1 MSSYTAEAT
10 EQVVKIAMQGAE
22 IALRIAGA
30 GAAKIA
36 ALLRS
41 LFSDDRKSAGRT
53 RIGNLLKAGEE
64 IRVFTVKDSDLVR
77 FSREAKRYG
86 VSYTVIK
93 DRTAGDG
100 TADILVKIGDAARV
114 NRVIARCGLASE
126 EPASEL
132 QLQPAEIPAE
142 TPTPVRSAVLTQEEK
157 TEEFLRHVIRRDDTD
172 PIWDR
177 TESSDP
183 SGPFSETRSITEREG
198 NDGRRSVRKELQS
211 IIKAL
216 KDDQRAG
223 KIPEIPQPDI
233 GRER

>member
-10 EQVVKIAMQGAE
+10 EQVVKIAMKGAE

-30 GAAKIA
+30 GAAKTA
-36 ALLRS
+36 ALLRAV
-41 LFSDDRKSAGRT
+41 FSDERKTAGRT
-53 RIGNLLKAGEE
+53 RIVNLLRTGEE

-77 FSREAKRYG
+77 FSREARRYG
-86 VSYTVIK
+86 VSYTVVK

-100 TADILVKIGDAARV
+100 TADILVKSGDAARV
-114 NRVIARCGLASE
+114 NRVIARCGLAAE
-126 EPASEL
+126 EPAAEL

-142 TPTPVRSAVLTQEEK
+142 TSAPVRSAVLTQEEK
-157 TEEFLRHVIRRDDTD
+157 TEEFLREVIKRDGTD

-177 TESSDP
+177 TERSDP
-183 SGPFSETRSITEREG
+183 SGPFSETRSITERDG

-216 KDDQRAG
+216 KNKEKTG
-223 KIPEIPQPDI
+223 EIPEIPQPDI

>member
-10 EQVVKIAMQGAE
+10 EQIVKIAMQGAE

-30 GAAKIA
+30 GAAKTA

-41 LFSDDRKSAGRT
+41 LFSDDRKTAGRT
-53 RIGNLLKAGEE
+53 RIVNLLRTGEE

-86 VSYTVIK
+86 ISYTVAK

-100 TADILVKIGDAARV
+100 TADILVKSGDAARV
-114 NRVIARCGLASE
+114 NRVIARCGLAAE
-126 EPASEL
+126 EPAAE
-132 QLQPAEIPAE
+132 LQPAEIPAE
-142 TPTPVRSAVLTQEEK
+142 IATLNRSAVLTQEEK
-157 TEEFLRHVIRRDDTD
+157 TEEFLREVIKRDDTD

-177 TESSDP
+177 TERSDP
-183 SGPFSETRSITEREG
+183 SGPFSETRSITERDG
-198 NDGRRSVRKELQS
+198 NEGRRSVRKELES
-211 IIKAL
+211 IIRAL
-216 KDDQRAG
+216 KNKERTG
-223 KIPEIPQPDI
+223 EIPEIPQPDI